1 MKLGKASRYMLGVA
15 VLAGVVAAFA
25 HRDALGEGGIFER
38 LAHAGAWAPVAFI
51 ALYAAATVMFLP
63 GSVLTLVAGV
73 IFGPVPGALYS
84 LVGAT
89 LGATLAFL
97 VARYL
102 AGDLVSRKVGG
113 RLGQLMDGVDAE
125 GWRFVAFVRLVP
137 LFPFNLVNY
146 ALGLTRIR
154 LGQYVIASAVCMLPG
169 ALAYAWLGHAGRD
182 AYEGADSAVRN
193 GMLALAL
200 VAAIAFLPRIVRRLK
215 AADSI
220 SPQRLRTL
228 LDEGAIRLIDVR
240 GAAEFHGDDGFIRGA
255 RNIPLEDLPL
265 HVEELAPCR
274 GGGLVLICRTHVR
287 SGKAAR
293 LLASQG
299 FTQVCLVHGG
309 MTAWKKL
316 GFPTESFQAVPE
328 STVHPQ
334 EITA

>member
-1 MKLGKASRYMLGVA
+1 MKLARAIRYVLGAA
-15 VLAGVVAAFA
+15 VLAGFVAAFA
-25 HRDALGEGGIFER
+25 HRDALGTRGVIEW
-38 LAHAGAWAPVAFI
+38 LAHAGAWAAVAFI

-63 GSVLTLVAGV
+63 GSVLTLAAGV
-73 IFGPVPGALYS
+73 IFGPVEGALYS
-84 LVGAT
+84 LIGAT

-102 AGDLVSRKVGG
+102 AGDFVSRKVGG

-146 ALGLTRIR
+146 ALGLTRIG

-169 ALAYAWLGHAGRD
+169 ALAYAWLGYAGRD
-182 AYEGADSAVRN
+182 AYEGADSAVRS

-200 VAAIAFLPRIVRRLK
+200 VAALAFLPRIVRRLK

-220 SPQRLRTL
+220 TPQRLRAL
-228 LDEGAIRLIDVR
+228 LDEGGIQLIDVR
-240 GAAEFHGDDGFIRGA
+240 GATEFHGEGGFIRGA

-265 HVEELAPCR
+265 HVEELASCR

-293 LLASQG
+293 LLAGQG
-299 FTQVCLVHGG
+299 FTQVRLVHGG

-316 GFPTESFQAVPE
+316 GYPTESFQAVPG
-328 STVHPQ
+328 SRFHPL
-334 EITA
+334 ETTA

>member
-1 MKLGKASRYMLGVA
+1 MKLARASRYVLGLA

-25 HRDALGEGGIFER
+25 HRDALGGGGALEW
-38 LAHAGAWAPVAFI
+38 LAYAGAWAPAVFV

-63 GSVLTLVAGV
+63 GSVLTLAAGAM
-73 IFGPVPGALYS
+73 FGPVSGALYS

-146 ALGLTRIR
+146 ALGLTRIG
-154 LGQYVIASAVCMLPG
+154 LGRYVIASAVCMLPG

-182 AYEGADSAVRN
+182 AYEGADSAVRSA
-193 GMLALAL
+193 MLALAL
-200 VAAIAFLPRIVRRLK
+200 VAAMAFLPRIVRRLR

-220 SPQRLRTL
+220 SPRRLRSL
-228 LDEGAIRLIDVR
+228 LDEGAILLIDVR
-240 GAAEFHGDDGFIRGA
+240 GAAEFHGKDGFIRGA
-255 RNIPLEDLPL
+255 RNIALEDLPS
-265 HVEELAPCR
+265 HVEELASCR
-274 GGGLVLICRTHVR
+274 GGGLALICRTHVR

-293 LLASQG
+293 LLAGHG
-299 FTQVCLVHGG
+299 FKQVRLVHGG
-309 MTAWKKL
+309 MKAWKEL
-316 GFPTESFQAVPE
+316 GYPTESFQAVPE
-328 STVHPQ
+328 SEVHPP